1 MQSSSSRRRQDD
13 AALYTREVFG
23 EGITRAGNEEVEVAM
38 AALAATA
45 PLDDSVSIAGSAIS
59 QAAATVALTDL
70 ARSVWGIGLAVLY
83 DTAGGSKSAL

>member
-23 EGITRAGNEEVEVAM
+23 EGITRAGNEEAEVAM
-38 AALAATA
+38 AAL
-45 PLDDSVSIAGSAIS
+45 V
-59 QAAATVALTDL
+59 ATVALTDS

-83 DTAGGSKSAL
+83 DAAGGSKSAL

>member
-23 EGITRAGNEEVEVAM
+23 EGITRAGNEEVEAAM

-45 PLDDSVSIAGSAIS
+45 PLDDSFSIVGSAIS
-59 QAAATVALTDL
+59 QAGRHLCVDRL
-70 ARSVWGIGLAVLY
+70 GQIGLGNRVGCPL
-83 DTAGGSKSAL
+83 